1 MLFQGIT
8 AGIGLLLI
16 IPLLQLVGIGLSPT
30 TDSGITGAISDV
42 FSAVGIPL
50 TLPSILVTYVLL
62 VALISGSKFWL
73 SVLSIRQQQG
83 YICSLRQKL
92 YNALLHSHWQFIV
105 SNRMSDFTHSLSG
118 QVQSIGHAANLLLN
132 MISQLILAGVFIS
145 LSLLLS
151 WQMSLLALICA
162 LVLAAILIPL
172 NRMILRSGEKQLTG
186 FKAIFQILTE
196 QLASLKMI
204 KSYASEKHHARQLA
218 AASHTLEQQNINLA
232 KANALT
238 RFIYLTGAA
247 TAFAVLFYFSLEWLS
262 VSLPTLIL
270 LLLLF
275 SRLLPQVSG
284 IHSNWQQLL
293 HQLPAFV
300 DVSRMLSNC
309 LLAKE
314 SGDPHGEPPQV
325 NNKISLHELTFCYP
339 GQTKPT
345 INNLSADIHHNQT
358 IALTGPSGAGKSTLA
373 DLLAGLLKPD
383 SGKIFCDKTELDDN
397 NRLAWRNH
405 IAYVTQEVYLFHDS
419 IRANMDWVADDVTDE
434 SIWTVLQLAA
444 ADDFVSA
451 LPEGLDTIIGDQGVR
466 LSGGERQRLALAR
479 ALLSRPALLIL
490 DEATSALD
498 HENEQKIQRALKQL
512 HGKLTI
518 IIIAHRDTTIQHVD
532 ATIKLGHDAEPA

>member
-1 MLFQGIT
+1 
-8 AGIGLLLI
+8 
-16 IPLLQLVGIGLSPT
+16 
-30 TDSGITGAISDV
+30 
-42 FSAVGIPL
+42 
-50 TLPSILVTYVLL
+50 
-62 VALISGSKFWL
+62 
-73 SVLSIRQQQG
+73 
-83 YICSLRQKL
+83 
-92 YNALLHSHWQFIV
+92 
-105 SNRMSDFTHSLSG
+105 MSDFTHSLSG

-162 LVLAAILIPL
+162 LILAAVLIPL
-172 NRMILRSGEKQLTG
+172 NRVILRSGEKQLTG

-218 AASHTLEQQNINLA
+218 TANHTLEQQNINLA

-293 HQLPAFV
+293 HQLPAFI

-314 SGDPHGEPPQV
+314 SGDPNCEPPQV
-325 NNKISLHELTFCYP
+325 QNKISLHEVTFRYP
-339 GQTKPT
+339 GQIKPI
-345 INNLSADIHHNQT
+345 INNLSADIYHNQT

-419 IRANMDWVADDVTDE
+419 IRANMDWVANDVTDE

-444 ADDFVSA
+444 ADDFVRA

-532 ATIKLGHDAEPA
+532 ATIKLGNDAGSAS